1 MRSFKTAAAVCLILF
16 FVNAFAGAYEVLF
29 ISSYS
34 ESFETI
40 DRQKKGLHEVFDPAG
55 VSIDIE
61 YMDMKNYNT
70 DENVRLFQNLL
81 TYKLSHHGKYDAV
94 IAGDDAALKL
104 VSDTRELLFGN
115 TPIVFFCINNVDD
128 AEKAG
133 NTPYMTG
140 AIEESYMKETIETAA
155 RFQPGA
161 KNIVCIVDNTLTGKG
176 DCQQFFSLR
185 NLFPE
190 YTLSVINT
198 SECTYDEFCSR
209 LERLG
214 KDTILLYMTAFED
227 SDGNQ
232 YTVHESVKTITQH
245 AHIPV
250 YRCSFGGV
258 GEGLIGGKMVSYE
271 ASGRQA
277 ARMVM
282 DILNGKNPSD
292 MPVIFEGE
300 GNYCFDCRVLKK
312 YDIPLSLVPGNA
324 VLINN
329 KVSFFDKNKKLLLP
343 VIVILLLTT
352 AALSFAVY
360 DNMRNRHFA
369 ELFRYQA
376 EHDYLTGL
384 LTRRA
389 IKERLSEIT
398 DQKKPVCVMLLDID
412 DFKRINDADGHAN
425 GDTVLSEIALRLISI
440 MEREHLHISRFG
452 GDEFMIL
459 SLDVDREYVAHLV
472 TEIQNIFAE
481 PVTHAAKKYFIKGSI
496 GIAFTE
502 NDDQPSSDIIA
513 NADLAMY
520 TVKKSGKNGFAY
532 YDAQM
537 KSEFIRKKVIETSL
551 TDACLNSGF
560 YAVFQPQV
568 ETAGGKIHCCEA
580 LVRMTNSDL
589 SPAQFIPVA
598 EDSDIVIRIGRIM
611 THFVIAQIAKWRDDG
626 IKPFPVSINYSNKQ
640 LRDRDYAAYLK
651 GLLDL
656 YDIPPELVEI
666 EITESVFIERGDTAM
681 KLFRDFAEIG
691 VSLTLDDFGTGYSS
705 ISYLTYI
712 PVSKIKIDKS
722 LIDIYLHDGK
732 DSLIKNIIA
741 LVHGLG
747 LKITVEGVETKD
759 QYQRLCDFECDYIQG
774 YYFSRPISGDDIEK
788 MAEKKT
794 QK

>member
-1 MRSFKTAAAVCLILF
+1 MNVC
-16 FVNAFAGAYEVLF
+16 ACAHCVLF

-34 ESFETI
+34 ESFETV

-55 VSIDIE
+55 VNLDIE

-81 TYKLSHHGKYDAV
+81 TYKLSRRGKYDAV

-104 VSDTRELLFGN
+104 VSNTRESLFEN
-115 TPIVFFCINNVDD
+115 TPVVFFCINNIED

-133 NTPYMTG
+133 NTPFMTG
-140 AIEESYMKETIETAA
+140 AIEETYMKETIETAA

-161 KNIVCIVDNTLTGKG
+161 KDIVCIVDNTLTGKG

-185 NLFPE
+185 DSFPK
-190 YTLSVINT
+190 YTFSVINT
-198 SECTYDEFCSR
+198 SECTYDEFCRR
-209 LERLG
+209 LEHLG
-214 KDTILLYMTAFED
+214 ENTILLYMTAFED
-227 SDGNQ
+227 KNGNQ
-232 YTVHESVKTITQH
+232 YTVHESVKIITQH

-282 DILNGKNPSD
+282 DIINGKNPSD

-300 GNYCFDCRVLKK
+300 GNYCFDYQVLKK
-312 YDIPLSLVPGNA
+312 YNISLSLVPSDA
-324 VLINN
+324 VIINKKASFLSNN
-329 KVSFFDKNKKLLLP
+329 KQILVPVMIVLLL
-343 VIVILLLTT
+343 IT

-369 ELFRYQA
+369 ELFKYQA

-389 IKERLSEIT
+389 IKERLLEVSE
-398 DQKKPVCVMLLDID
+398 QKKPVCVMLLDID

-440 MEREHLHISRFG
+440 MEKNHLYISRFG

-459 SLDVDREYVAHLV
+459 SLDVDKEHVAHLV

-481 PVTHAAKKYFIKGSI
+481 PVIHAAKKYFIKGSI
-496 GIAFTE
+496 GIAFSE
-502 NDDQPSSDIIA
+502 NDDQPSNDIIS

-520 TVKKSGKNGFAY
+520 AVKKAGKNGFAY
-532 YDAQM
+532 YDTQM

-551 TDACLNSGF
+551 TDACINSGF
-560 YAVFQPQV
+560 YALFQPQV
-568 ETAGGKIHCCEA
+568 ETVGGNIHCCEA

-589 SPAQFIPVA
+589 SPSQFIPVA

-611 THFVIAQIAKWRDDG
+611 THFVVAQIAKWREDG

-651 GLLDL
+651 SLLDL
-656 YDIPPELVEI
+656 YDIPPELIEV
-666 EITESVFIERGDTAM
+666 EITESVFLGRSDTAM
-681 KLFRDFAEIG
+681 KLFKDFAEIG

-712 PVSKIKIDKS
+712 PVSKVKIDKS

-759 QYQRLCDFECDYIQG
+759 QYQRLRDFECDYIQG
-774 YYFSRPISGDDIEK
+774 YYFSKPVKGDDIEK
-788 MAEKKT
+788 IAEKRSLK
-794 QK
+794 